1 MKYFFIIPLSIAFS
15 SFWLL
20 SDVEER
26 SYSGDIKQKVVSI
39 TLEGTPIIEKVDT
52 LERPIITRQSI
63 ERKLKG
69 DLVNFYSYPVE
80 NIEPHLNKYKAL
92 FEPEFFSEQTAQT
105 KANVRALLE
114 SEVRVVDFL
123 ILGKPMYIG
132 SKRGQVRNW
141 DFVINGY
148 SVYQGNFSGSRYQFR
163 KERKVISV
171 KESPTRNGNPSGVE
185 IYAVREF

>member
-1 MKYFFIIPLSIAFS
+1 MS
-15 SFWLL
+15 SFFLL
-20 SDVEER
+20 SDIEER

-39 TLEGTPIIEKVDT
+39 TLEGKPEIEKVKT

-80 NIEPHLNKYKAL
+80 DIEPHLEKYEAL
-92 FEPEFFSEQTAQT
+92 FSPDFFSEQAKQT
-105 KANVRALLE
+105 NANVRSLLE
-114 SEVRVVDFL
+114 SEVRVVDFI

-132 SKRGQVRNW
+132 SKRGALRNW
-141 DFVINGY
+141 DFVTNGY

-163 KERKVISV
+163 RERKVISV
-171 KESPTRNGNPSGVE
+171 IESPTRNGNPSGVE